1 MGFGVPIDIW
11 FRNDLKD
18 MAYDILL
25 SKNSIDRGYF
35 RPEEIRNLLDDHSQK
50 KADNS
55 YRIWALLILELWHLN
70 FIDRRIV

>member
-1 MGFGVPIDIW
+1 MGFGVPLDIW

-25 SKNSIDRGYF
+25 SRRAIDRGYF
-35 RPEEIRNLLDDHSQK
+35 NPEEIQNLLDAHSQK

-55 YRIWALLILELWHLN
+55 YRIWALLVLELWHLN
-70 FIDRRIV
+70 FIDR